1 MCTCKC
7 PCACAWARPS
17 FKEFMSRQR
26 AVRMQCCLACSFGM
40 CLLELATLE
49 YPYSECHG
57 VAQIYRRVTT
67 GNKPQA
73 LQSVASLSL
82 RELIEQCLA
91 FDPRDRPSARQ
102 LLKHAYFEQLRELD
116 SADRRSP
123 SPAIKPG
130 GSPVTAASGSSGG
143 SAPPANARSL
153 TSPVQVPH
161 AEQGPFAAAAHAPA
175 GPNSDNARPLLSP
188 ADMARMR
195 AGSTI
200 CTTPPPDLGR
210 FGMGHVGNDSSDEEE
225 VLIPMDCL
233 ANMAAEEERE
243 DYVGELPRSSNAE
256 LSSSLLAG
264 SLHSS
269 VRLSSGSLNRHATM
283 SESKDCMASFARA
296 SAPDA
301 ASVPPASPSI
311 GTPDGRMA
319 ATSRAASLASHSS
332 FATPSAAGAR
342 LPPPGPGALARCG
355 SFVPVLRNATSLA
368 VAPGMGLRGGGSCS
382 GRQPSAGSSRPSG
395 SGTPLLLS
403 PALSGAHDAS
413 PHRMCGVSPS
423 RSWHPSA
430 HCAPTAASRGL
441 PPMLPP
447 LATPPPPPP
456 VHVALPDPAMSSG
469 AATPEHLS
477 QDLLLQSS
485 MRSRSRAH
493 DGMRGPAGSEHARP
507 VHGVLVRVKQLRD
520 RAFGPSP
527 LQRHKRSTSV

>member
-1 MCTCKC
+1 MPHDPRMSSPPC
-7 PCACAWARPS
+7 PKRSFLLMRSTRMFACA
-17 FKEFMSRQR
+17 Q
-26 AVRMQCCLACSFGM
+26 
-40 CLLELATLE
+40 
-49 YPYSECHG
+49 
-57 VAQIYRRVTT
+57 
-67 GNKPQA
+67 
-73 LQSVASLSL
+73 
-82 RELIEQCLA
+82 
-91 FDPRDRPSARQ
+91 
-102 LLKHAYFEQLRELD
+102 
-116 SADRRSP
+116 
-123 SPAIKPG
+123 
-130 GSPVTAASGSSGG
+130 
-143 SAPPANARSL
+143 
-153 TSPVQVPH
+153 
-161 AEQGPFAAAAHAPA
+161 
-175 GPNSDNARPLLSP
+175 
-188 ADMARMR
+188 
-195 AGSTI
+195 
-200 CTTPPPDLGR
+200 
-210 FGMGHVGNDSSDEEE
+210 
-225 VLIPMDCL
+225 
-233 ANMAAEEERE
+233 
-243 DYVGELPRSSNAE
+243 
-256 LSSSLLAG
+256 
-264 SLHSS
+264 
-269 VRLSSGSLNRHATM
+269 
-283 SESKDCMASFARA
+283 
-296 SAPDA
+296 
-301 ASVPPASPSI
+301 PPASPSI

-527 LQRHKRSTSV
+527 LQRCEATRVEARGLLCRYILSWDIGPRPCWGGGVVHREGECCMHALGPSWHRSARPSADHL